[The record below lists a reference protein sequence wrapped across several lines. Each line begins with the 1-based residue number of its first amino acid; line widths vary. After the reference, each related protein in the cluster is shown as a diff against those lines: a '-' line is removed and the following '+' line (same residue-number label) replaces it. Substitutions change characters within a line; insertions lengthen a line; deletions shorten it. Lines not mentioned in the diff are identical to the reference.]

1 MEKGMG
7 EGNARLTIDERVENK
22 LAVLLDQVVDVTKDS
37 AASIV
42 SQPQVS
48 RMCTNNQ
55 PTLTTWSRRGSRT
68 EQYGC
73 GRVETG
79 DSQLMYWCQRGER
92 GVERAVEGRA
102 SGVNCRW
109 RGERSMQLC
118 AEYDVAL
125 FIQTSPAFQEHKLLT

>member
-1 MEKGMG
+1 MKKGMG

-73 GRVETG
+73 
-79 DSQLMYWCQRGER
+79 
-92 GVERAVEGRA
+92 EG
-102 SGVNCRW
+102 S
-109 RGERSMQLC
+109 
-118 AEYDVAL
+118 
-125 FIQTSPAFQEHKLLT
+125 KLKTLN